1 MGWEA
6 LAQGLADVLP
16 DLPDGG
22 LLVVSEARDG
32 GGARYAQFAQGAA
45 ELVGYVVVN
54 SFLDAPA
61 RASEEGER
69 VIAGIGWRAPEP
81 RLGHDN
87 WWTSVPWPATAARYA
102 ELGRMVVTALR
113 DGYGVADPDAL
124 GYQAWNEQT
133 GEDLELPRLGLGL
146 PKR

>member
-1 MGWEA
+1 MGWDA
-6 LAQGLADVLP
+6 LAQELADVLP
-16 DLPDGG
+16 NLPAGG
-22 LLVVSEARDG
+22 LLVVAEARDG
-32 GGARYAQFAQGAA
+32 GRQRYAQFAQATA

-81 RLGHDN
+81 GLGHDN
-87 WWTSVPWPATAARYA
+87 WWTSLPWPTTAARYA

-113 DGYGVADPDAL
+113 DGYGIADPGAL
-124 GYQAWNEQT
+124 RYQAWNEQT
-133 GEDLELPRLGLGL
+133 GEDLDLPRLGL